1 MFCLWEMC
9 LVISDVCLCVCGG
22 AEVVVV
28 IDERVFLGKGKA
40 AYGQLYTFLY
50 LTCDVEF
57 IWLVMW

>member
-1 MFCLWEMC
+1 MR
-9 LVISDVCLCVCGG
+9 LVILDVCLCVYGG

-28 IDERVFLGKGKA
+28 IGERVFLGNGEA

-50 LTCDVEF
+50 LACDVEF